1 MIFKVT
7 FIDGSIES
15 VHASSPGEARRYAI
29 QLFRERVVVKVERAG
44 LTDMVNQRR
53 EATQKPP
60 Q

>member
-7 FIDGSIES
+7 FTDGSIES
-15 VHASSPGEARRYAI
+15 AHASSPGEARRYAI
-29 QLFRERVVVKVERAG
+29 QQFRDRIVAKVERAG

-60 Q
+60 R